1 MPADLT
7 HCVAEG
13 LQRFR
18 TAFQQPHPSCG
29 ERGRFLHLS
38 RGRVHL
44 LEAGEGPRT
53 VLLLHGLG
61 GLAQEI
67 LLPFVA
73 FADRYRLIAIDRPG
87 YGRTDPLPAS
97 EMGADRQAEWLA
109 EVLKCLGI
117 RQPILVAHSISA
129 PIALLAKADIGGM
142 LLLAP
147 FCRMTM
153 PRPRPVLRLANAP
166 VLGRLVRRWLLPII
180 APRLA
185 GHCLRR
191 AFEPDPVPSYFADF
205 PVGLAAQA
213 SAVQAMA
220 AELRG
225 FNRAAAI
232 LSRRAAAVRR
242 RTIVIAGEKDAIAR
256 ADHHAA
262 WLADQLPACRLVR
275 LPGAGHMVHHVS
287 PAAAATALSELCESD
302 VPRRYFSSAS

>member
-7 HCVAEG
+7 NCLADR

-18 TAFQQPHPSCG
+18 TAIQQPQPSCG

-38 RGRVHL
+38 RGRAHL
-44 LEAGEGPRT
+44 LEAGDGPRV

-67 LLPFVA
+67 LRPFIGL
-73 FADRYRLIAIDRPG
+73 ADRYRLIAIDRPG
-87 YGRTDPLPAS
+87 YGRTDPLPPA
-97 EMGADRQAEWLA
+97 EMAADRQAEWLA
-109 EVLKCLGI
+109 EVLSCLGI
-117 RQPILVAHSISA
+117 RRPILVAHSIAA

-147 FCRMTM
+147 FCRATK
-153 PRPRPVLRLANAP
+153 PQRRPALRVANAP
-166 VLGRLVRRWLLPII
+166 LLGRPLRRWLLPVI

-185 GHCLRR
+185 ARCLRK
-191 AFEPDPVPSYFADF
+191 AFAPDPVPPYFADF
-205 PVGLAAQA
+205 PVGLAAQP

-232 LSRRAAAVRR
+232 LSRHAAALQRP
-242 RTIVIAGEKDAIAR
+242 TIVIAGEKDPIAR
-256 ADHHAA
+256 SDHHAA
-262 WLADQLPACRLVR
+262 WLAGELPACRLVQ

-287 PAAAATALSELCESD
+287 PAAAATALSELC
-302 VPRRYFSSAS
+302 

>member
-1 MPADLT
+1 MSAALT
-7 HCVAEG
+7 NCVTER

-44 LEAGEGPRT
+44 LEAGEGPRA

-67 LLPFVA
+67 LLPFLA
-73 FADRYRLIAIDRPG
+73 LADRYRLIAIDRPG
-87 YGRTDPLPAS
+87 YGRTDPLPPS

-109 EVLKCLGI
+109 DVLSCLGI

-129 PIALLAKADIGGM
+129 PIALLAKGDIGGM

-147 FCRMTM
+147 FCRMTT
-153 PRPRPVLRLANAP
+153 PRPRPMLRLANAP
-166 VLGRLVRRWLLPII
+166 VLGRPVQSWLLPVI

-185 GHCLRR
+185 GRCLRR
-191 AFEPDPVPSYFADF
+191 AFAPDPVPAYFADF
-205 PVGLAAQA
+205 PVGLATQP
-213 SAVQAMA
+213 SAIQAMA

-232 LSRRAAAVRR
+232 LSRRAAALQR
-242 RTIVIAGEKDAIAR
+242 RTIVIAGEEDPIACS
-256 ADHHAA
+256 DHHAA
-262 WLADQLPACRLVR
+262 WLAGELPACRLVQ

-287 PAAAATALSELCESD
+287 PAAVATALSALC
-302 VPRRYFSSAS
+302 